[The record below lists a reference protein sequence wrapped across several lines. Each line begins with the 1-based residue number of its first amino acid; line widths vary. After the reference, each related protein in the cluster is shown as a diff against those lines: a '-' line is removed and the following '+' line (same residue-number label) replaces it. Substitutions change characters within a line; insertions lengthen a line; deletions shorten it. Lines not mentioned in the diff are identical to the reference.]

1 MSGALTAVSTI
12 GTFAQPALQ
21 AVPGLIPAFIRQ
33 GRSIGKIIPD
43 VTIEEQH
50 SDRVVITQ
58 HPIADGSQVADH
70 AYIAPA
76 TLTMRCGWT
85 NANPVGAAVGGFIAG
100 GIAGAGDALLG
111 SFSEQRCRQIY
122 QSLLTLQQQRQPF
135 DVTTGKRAYK
145 NMMIVEL
152 AVRTD
157 HTTEYSLM
165 LECHMQ
171 EVFRVVTRS
180 TQQPAQ
186 GDQAAPDKTASTTD
200 SPPNQPNP
208 VDNNNTL
215 LRDGWGAL
223 KGAVT
228 KFLGG

>member
-1 MSGALTAVSTI
+1 MSGALTALSTI

-33 GRSIGKIIPD
+33 GRSIGTIIPD

-50 SDRVVITQ
+50 SDRVVVTQ
-58 HPIADGSQVADH
+58 HPIADGSSVADH
-70 AYIAPA
+70 AYIVPA
-76 TLTMRCGWT
+76 TVTMRCGWT

-100 GIAGAGDALLG
+100 GLAGAGDALLG
-111 SFSEQRCRQIY
+111 SLTEQRCRQIY
-122 QSLLTLQQQRQPF
+122 QSLLDLMHQRQPF
-135 DVTTGKRAYK
+135 DLTTGKRAYK
-145 NMMIVEL
+145 NMLIIEL
-152 AVRTD
+152 GVRTD

-200 SPPNQPNP
+200 TTPKQAQP
-208 VDNNNTL
+208 VDNKTL
-215 LRDGWGAL
+215 LNKVVGGKITL
-223 KGAVT
+223 PS
-228 KFLGG
+228 FLGG